1 MAQPE
6 LAASRCT
13 PSSIRIVVRERDTRW
28 WPHPSS
34 RDNPE
39 QWSTTVERKIVSMAP
54 EQYGWKIEVPERA
67 PVTIADMPLAI
78 LVACNLA
85 RAEHRASGN
94 PTAVKVR
101 MLCGDGV
108 MMGFCG

>member
-1 MAQPE
+1 MA
-6 LAASRCT
+6 AVT
-13 PSSIRIVVRERDTRW
+13 PRRRGNLG
-28 WPHPSS
+28 H
-34 RDNPE
+34 
-39 QWSTTVERKIVSMAP
+39 WSTDVERKIVSMAP
-54 EQYGWKIEVPERA
+54 EQYGWRIEVPERA

-85 RAEHRASGN
+85 RAEHRASGR